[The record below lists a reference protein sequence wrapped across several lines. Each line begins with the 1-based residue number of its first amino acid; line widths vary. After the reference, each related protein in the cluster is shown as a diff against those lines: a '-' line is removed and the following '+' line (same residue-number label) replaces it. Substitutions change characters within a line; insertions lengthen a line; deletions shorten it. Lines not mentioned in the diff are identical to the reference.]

1 MGARISGHVHTW
13 LVIRIALVVVVVV
26 AGLIDAYVPLA
37 LASYCRLI
45 RPARLVR
52 RAYGTYRPP
61 PV

>member
-13 LVIRIALVVVVVV
+13 LVIRIALVVVVLAV
-26 AGLIDAYVPLA
+26 LIDAYVPLA

>member
-1 MGARISGHVHTW
+1 
-13 LVIRIALVVVVVV
+13 VV
-26 AGLIDAYVPLA
+26 AVLIDAYVPLA